1 MKLNWMFKRLFRRS
15 DNAGRITEV
24 ADGGQLDDGCG
35 VHRFASER
43 EQAVSACRRVGLLA
57 STLQAQRGRASD
69 CSARDKV
76 RELIG
81 IAKSVGLWV
90 DKAMI
95 PSFGDLVSKR
105 TGESAVYWNHDE
117 GVFYKVKNPDA
128 KRPIKHTGDTD
139 WIYEHVIHNILFPE
153 CAYELVGVTEEY
165 GEIRV
170 VLRQRAIR
178 TETFPSKE
186 QIETVLAAK
195 GFRSEGK
202 YFYGDGVVSVT
213 DVGEHGDNVLLGDD
227 GRVYFIDPLIRLNR
241 SAEDVIEWLT
251 GFNPAKDGELTK
263 GYQWY

>member
-1 MKLNWMFKRLFRRS
+1 MKLNWIFKRLFRRS
-15 DNAGRITEV
+15 DNAGRIAEA

-35 VHRFASER
+35 VHRFAAER

-69 CSARDKV
+69 CGARDKV

-81 IAKSVGLWV
+81 IAK
-90 DKAMI
+90 
-95 PSFGDLVSKR
+95 
-105 TGESAVYWNHDE
+105 
-117 GVFYKVKNPDA
+117 
-128 KRPIKHTGDTD
+128 
-139 WIYEHVIHNILFPE
+139 
-153 CAYELVGVTEEY
+153 
-165 GEIRV
+165 
-170 VLRQRAIR
+170 
-178 TETFPSKE
+178 
-186 QIETVLAAK
+186 
-195 GFRSEGK
+195 GFRPEGK

-263 GYQWY
+263 G